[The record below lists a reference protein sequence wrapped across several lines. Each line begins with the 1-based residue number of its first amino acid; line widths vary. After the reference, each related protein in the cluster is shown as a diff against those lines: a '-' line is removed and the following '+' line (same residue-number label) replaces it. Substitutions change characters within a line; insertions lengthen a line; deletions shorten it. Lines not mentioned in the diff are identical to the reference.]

1 MNNKIQ
7 PFEFEGASLPGD
19 GRGTEDNII
28 LETQRGNPTSTLPA
42 DIIEG
47 TCNVSRTVRKTF
59 LSLTMSDD
67 LLTPTELAA
76 MLGMS
81 VRTLANWRSTGKGP
95 PYLKIGVEPPEGHQD
110 RRKVRYQ
117 RQIAER
123 WALAHEYR
131 RTVAR

>member
-1 MNNKIQ
+1 M
-7 PFEFEGASLPGD
+7 SLRRID
-19 GRGTEDNII
+19 A
-28 LETQRGNPTSTLPA
+28 ET
-42 DIIEG
+42 
-47 TCNVSRTVRKTF
+47 
-59 LSLTMSDD
+59 
-67 LLTPTELAA
+67 LLTPPEPPKASIV

-81 VRTLANWRSTGKGP
+81 PRTLANWRSIGKGP
-95 PYLKIGVEPPEGHQD
+95 PYVKIGVEPPEGHQD

>member
-1 MNNKIQ
+1 M
-7 PFEFEGASLPGD
+7 SLRRID
-19 GRGTEDNII
+19 A
-28 LETQRGNPTSTLPA
+28 ET
-42 DIIEG
+42 
-47 TCNVSRTVRKTF
+47 
-59 LSLTMSDD
+59 
-67 LLTPTELAA
+67 LLTPPEPPKASIV

-81 VRTLANWRSTGKGP
+81 VRALANWRSTGKGP

>member
-1 MNNKIQ
+1 M
-7 PFEFEGASLPGD
+7 
-19 GRGTEDNII
+19 T
-28 LETQRGNPTSTLPA
+28 
-42 DIIEG
+42 
-47 TCNVSRTVRKTF
+47 
-59 LSLTMSDD
+59 D
-67 LLTPTELAA
+67 LLTPAELAV

-117 RQIAER
+117 RQVAEK
-123 WALAHEYR
+123 WALAHKYR